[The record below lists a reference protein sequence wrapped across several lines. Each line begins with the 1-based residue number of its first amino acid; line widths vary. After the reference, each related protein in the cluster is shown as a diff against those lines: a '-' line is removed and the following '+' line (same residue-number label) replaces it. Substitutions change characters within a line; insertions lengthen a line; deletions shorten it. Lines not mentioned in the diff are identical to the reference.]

1 MDYEDLSGQEEAVTQ
16 SPRPSGRIKLSDRK
30 QLVQKKRTRVKFP
43 KLCREECPNY
53 EGLNIFFN
61 GVTVI
66 ECHNCQQTIVKG
78 SCSIVLNT
86 QECEVEQDVE
96 LFFKELN
103 IY

>member
-1 MDYEDLSGQEEAVTQ
+1 VFNCG
-16 SPRPSGRIKLSDRK
+16 
-30 QLVQKKRTRVKFP
+30 
-43 KLCREECPNY
+43 
-53 EGLNIFFN
+53 GLNIFFN

-78 SCSIVLNT
+78 SCSIVPNT
-86 QECEVEQDVE
+86 EECEGEQDME